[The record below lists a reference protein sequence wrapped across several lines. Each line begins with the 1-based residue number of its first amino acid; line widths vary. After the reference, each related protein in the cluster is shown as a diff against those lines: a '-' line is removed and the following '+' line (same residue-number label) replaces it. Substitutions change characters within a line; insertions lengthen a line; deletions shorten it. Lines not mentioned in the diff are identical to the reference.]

1 MTPDEIKQI
10 AEQVAQKLSEKAW
23 VPGPVRP
30 IPPGRPT
37 PGQLPSWAGAAQS
50 LPDVAT
56 GRRGQSGRHR
66 PAYDALTAAARA
78 AAAGRGPSPL
88 AGGKGGRAT
97 GGGGGAG
104 DKGARTVKIGVSNR
118 HLHLSSTDVERLFG
132 PGATL
137 SVDRPITQPGQFAAR
152 ERVKVVGPRGTIDSV
167 RIVGP
172 PRGATQLELAA
183 SDCKAIGV
191 EAPVAR
197 SGALAASAGGG
208 GVKLE
213 GPKGALEL
221 ASGVIIAARHLH
233 CSPEDAQRLGLAD
246 ADIVRVACGAGARRV
261 VFDDVLVRAG
271 PTHAT
276 DLHLDTDEAAAA
288 GVHTGDVAQILGRPS
303 RVRRPARAGPGSPR
317 RLVTEREVSRLAAQG
332 VTFSSDGPYLLT
344 PAARDRAKALGLW
357 RD

>member
-1 MTPDEIKQI
+1 MTPEEIKKL
-10 AEQVAQKLSEKAW
+10 AEEVAGKLAEAPW
-23 VPGPVRP
+23 IPGPVRP
-30 IPPGRPT
+30 VPPGRPA
-37 PGQLPSWAGAAQS
+37 PGQLPSWTGAAQT

-88 AGGKGGRAT
+88 SGGKGQGA
-97 GGGGGAG
+97 GEGGAG
-104 DKGARTVKIGVSNR
+104 GTRTVKVGVSNR
-118 HLHLSSTDVERLFG
+118 HLHLGPADVEKLFG
-132 PGATL
+132 PGAAL

-152 ERVKVVGPRGTIDSV
+152 ERVKVVGPKGEIDGV

-183 SDCKAIGV
+183 TDCRAIGV
-191 EAPVAR
+191 EAPVAH
-197 SGALAASAGGG
+197 SGSLAGSAG
-208 GVKLE
+208 GVKLV
-213 GPKGALEL
+213 GPKGTVEL
-221 ASGVIIAARHLH
+221 ASGVIVAARHLH

-246 ADIVRVACGAGARRV
+246 GDIIRVACGEGARRI

-271 PTHAT
+271 PAHAT

-288 GVHTGDVAQILGRPS
+288 GVRTGNVAVILGRPV
-303 RVRRPARAGPGSPR
+303 RYRRPASPAGPRR

-332 VTFSSDGPYLLT
+332 VTFSPDGPYLLT